1 MIEARG
7 LTKRYE
13 RLVLDGAGEAAFE
26 RLSVVLDGLAIRGD
40 SVVLARSGSPPGL
53 P

>member
-26 RLSVVLDGLAIRGD
+26 RLSVVL
-40 SVVLARSGSPPGL
+40 ARSGSPPGL